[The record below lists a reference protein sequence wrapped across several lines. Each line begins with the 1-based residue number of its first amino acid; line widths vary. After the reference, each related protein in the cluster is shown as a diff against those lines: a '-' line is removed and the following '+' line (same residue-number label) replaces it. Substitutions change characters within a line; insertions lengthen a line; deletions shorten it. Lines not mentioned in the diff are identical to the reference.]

1 MGFGKFMMNVG
12 RALLD
17 FSKEAAEMY
26 IEQKEQELMRN
37 GGFES
42 EEDYEKYAR
51 RRKAYDKRV
60 ELTYERYNSTLEK
73 LESLRK
79 ERDNIISKLECDD
92 LTDTEKEN
100 YRSKLNDY
108 NNRISNCE
116 ERMQRLSDDVLRYE
130 KKNY

>member
-1 MGFGKFMMNVG
+1 MMNVG